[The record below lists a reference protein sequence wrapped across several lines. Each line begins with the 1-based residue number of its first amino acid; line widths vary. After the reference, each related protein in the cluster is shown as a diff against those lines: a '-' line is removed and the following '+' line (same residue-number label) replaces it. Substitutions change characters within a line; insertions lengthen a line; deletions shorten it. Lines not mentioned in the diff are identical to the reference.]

1 MAAIESQMKSD
12 GHINSAYRYRSA
24 RRAFERAWPLECRD
38 DEINVEILN
47 SCEDRLRMEGLSYTT
62 INIYM
67 RTLKATLHALQGHT
81 SPLFGGR
88 GYHIPCAARRMMALN
103 REDIGAIAQF
113 KGTPAQNKYRD
124 LWLFSYLCN
133 GINFRDML
141 FLRYSNI
148 CNDEIVFIRSKTR
161 NKWEHPRTV
170 RAVIN
175 PLMLKIMERSGNGAS
190 NRPDAF
196 IFPYAH
202 EGMTPAEEIG
212 MVRRITSLCNK
223 VAIIISQKSGIPHF
237 STYSARHS
245 FATCLQRH
253 GADLLYIS
261 ESLGHSSLEMTRNYI
276 DGYDKKYREKLSR
289 KLLE

>member
-1 MAAIESQMKSD
+1 MAAIESQMRSD

-24 RRAFERAWPLECRD
+24 RRAFERVCPLDCMD
-38 DEINVEILN
+38 DEVSVGLLN
-47 SCEDRLRMEGLSYTT
+47 GCEDRLRMEGLSYTT

-67 RTLKATLHALQGHT
+67 RTLKATLNALQVHT

-88 GYHIPCAARRMMALN
+88 GYHIPCASRRLMALS
-103 REDIGAIAQF
+103 REDIVAIARF
-113 KGTPAQNKYRD
+113 KGTPAQNRYRD

-141 FLRYSNI
+141 FLRYANV
-148 CNDEIVFIRSKTR
+148 CDGEIVFIRNKTR
-161 NKWEHPRTV
+161 NKWEHPRTIH
-170 RAVIN
+170 AVVN

-190 NRPDAF
+190 NCPETF
-196 IFPYAH
+196 IFPYAR
-202 EGMTPAEEIG
+202 EGMTPAEEIS
-212 MVRRITSLCNK
+212 MVRRVTSLCNK
-223 VAIIISQKSGIPHF
+223 VAVIISQNAGIPHF

-245 FATCLQRH
+245 FATCLQRA

>member
-1 MAAIESQMKSD
+1 MAAIESQMESD

-24 RRAFERAWPLECRD
+24 RRAFERVCPLD
-38 DEINVEILN
+38 SMGDEISVEFLKN
-47 SCEDRLRMEGLSYTT
+47 CEDRLRLEGLSYTT

-67 RTLKATLHALQGHT
+67 RTLKATLNALQVQT

-88 GYHIPCAARRMMALN
+88 GYHIPCASRRMMALS
-103 REDIGAIAQF
+103 REDIVAIARF
-113 KGTPAQNKYRD
+113 KGTPSQNRYRD

-161 NKWEHPRTV
+161 NTWEHPRTI

-175 PLMLKIMERSGNGAS
+175 PLMLRIMERSGNGAS
-190 NRPDAF
+190 NHPDTY

-202 EGMTPAEEIG
+202 DGMTPPEEIS
-212 MVRRITSLCNK
+212 MVRRVTSLCNK
-223 VAIIISQKSGIPHF
+223 TASIISKKSGIPHF

-245 FATCLQRH
+245 FATSLQRL

-261 ESLGHSSLEMTRNYI
+261 ESLGHSSLEITRNYI

>member
-1 MAAIESQMKSD
+1 MAAIESQMKSE

-24 RRAFERAWPLECRD
+24 RRAFEKVCPSDRLG
-38 DEINVEILN
+38 DEISVEALN
-47 SCEDRLRMEGLSYTT
+47 ICEDRLRTEGLSYTT

-67 RTLKATLHALQGHT
+67 RTLKATLNALHVQT

-88 GYHIPCAARRMMALN
+88 GYHIPCASRRMMALS
-103 REDIGAIAQF
+103 REDIAAIAQF
-113 KGTPAQNKYRD
+113 KGTPAQNRYRD

-148 CNDEIVFIRSKTR
+148 SNDEIVFIRNKTR
-161 NKWEHPRTV
+161 NKWEHPRTI
-170 RAVIN
+170 RAVIT
-175 PLMLKIMERSGNGAS
+175 PLMLNIMARSGNGAS
-190 NRPDAF
+190 NSPDTF

-202 EGMTPAEEIG
+202 DGMTPSEEIS
-212 MVRRITSLCNK
+212 MVRRVTSLCNK
-223 VAIIISQKSGIPHF
+223 VAAIISQKTGLPHF

-245 FATCLQRH
+245 FATCLQRA